1 MADLK
6 TNYVDDVLDTT
17 KNQLRKYQQIQND
30 DGTVSFVDVTEY
42 TQVGTSFGAKDI
54 NDTNA
59 AINDVN
65 GNLNEIEGK
74 IDNSIKKVNIHHSGT
89 TEVEYTLPQNIGLND
104 VIICNSSFGGVSG
117 TTFVLGGYAL
127 YYSAFSTHVAYTI
140 PAPNSTSS
148 NATSTVTLIA
158 QNKIKVKCNNANAF
172 CSVTV
177 IMGGNSAN

>member
-1 MADLK
+1 LSREF
-6 TNYVDDVLDTT
+6 LQ
-17 KNQLRKYQQIQND
+17 QLLGLQERDSLGQ
-30 DGTVSFVDVTEY
+30 DGGGGG
-42 TQVGTSFGAKDI
+42 VGVVNTPPACSRL
-54 NDTNA
+54 
-59 AINDVN
+59 N

-74 IDNSIKKVNIHHSGT
+74 IDNSIKKINIHHSGT

-117 TTFVLGGYAL
+117 ATFVLGGYAL

-140 PAPNSTSS
+140 PAPNSTS
-148 NATSTVTLIA
+148 NATSTVTLMT

>member
-1 MADLK
+1 MG
-6 TNYVDDVLDTT
+6 
-17 KNQLRKYQQIQND
+17 NQIKRLRAWLLHHALFDWFIFASNLLP
-30 DGTVSFVDVTEY
+30 S
-42 TQVGTSFGAKDI
+42 
-54 NDTNA
+54 
-59 AINDVN
+59 AITPSVN
-65 GNLNEIEGK
+65 GNLNEIESK

-104 VIICNSSFGGVSG
+104 VIICNSSFGGISG
-117 TTFVLGGYAL
+117 TTFVLGGYTL
-127 YYSAFSTHVAYTI
+127 YYSAFSTHVVYTI

-148 NATSTVTLIA
+148 NATSTVTLMT